1 MPNQRW
7 NIAPYCGVPGMKPEF
22 SVLEE
27 KVMAA
32 PTMNEVAA
40 MLSARYADVSL
51 ATSWGETALFYNPGK
66 RLPRGIYFATLKDHD
81 GANDKASALH
91 RPGVFRLSLGLPRGD
106 YISRFGP
113 MPFRP
118 GKGGVVLGPWDF
130 TALDQLSPHPIYAWM
145 GWVAVLN
152 PSHSTLAA
160 LSPLFDAAFDKA
172 RHGFRR
178 RLG

>member
-1 MPNQRW
+1 
-7 NIAPYCGVPGMKPEF
+7 
-22 SVLEE
+22 
-27 KVMAA
+27 
-32 PTMNEVAA
+32 

-51 ATSWGETALFYNPGK
+51 ANTWGETALFYNPGK

-106 YISRFGP
+106 YVSRFGP
-113 MPFRP
+113 MPLRP

-172 RHGFRR
+172 RHGFRK